1 MQALM
6 EKTRVLIVDDHELTG
21 RGLRLML
28 QEKKDIDVAGIA
40 RCAREGIDHALG
52 SNPDIVL
59 MDVMMPDM
67 DGITATRILKKAL
80 PACRVIMLTSN
91 ATLENA
97 HAAISAKVSAFCH
110 KDISLDNLYH
120 LIHLVGQGGFWLDP
134 VVSGAILHALPVHFG
149 SGVRPSFQS
158 DENGNGHPGASQEF
172 TRREKE
178 IVRLLMSGTSNKEIA
193 ENLQISVCT
202 VKAHLN
208 HIYKKLG
215 IRDRTQVAIKAL
227 QENILS

>member
-6 EKTRVLIVDDHELTG
+6 EKTRVLIVDDHELTC

-28 QEKKDIDVAGIA
+28 QEKEDIDVAGVA

-52 SNPDIVL
+52 SHPDIVL

-67 DGITATRILKKAL
+67 DGVTATRILKKAL

-120 LIHLVGQGGFWLDP
+120 LIHLVGKGGFWLDP
-134 VVSGAILHALPVHFG
+134 VVSSAIMHTMPVQSG
-149 SGVRPSFQS
+149 SGLRLVATGDVSESGQ
-158 DENGNGHPGASQEF
+158 PGTRQEF

-178 IVRLLMSGTSNKEIA
+178 IVRLLMSGKSNKEIS
-193 ENLQISVCT
+193 ENLQISIYT

-215 IRDRTQVAIKAL
+215 ISDRTQVAIKAL
-227 QENILS
+227 QENIFS